1 MSPGVLIQ
9 PVRQGQGNQVTP
21 TVIPVIV
28 RHDGQYS
35 AAIPPGAQPPFD
47 VVLVSQNAYLRYLL
61 DGTIPAPFDTY
72 LSKSN
77 QESRKTASDLAA
89 RISSMPNAPATVQQ
103 ERQLRT
109 EGAKSLKL
117 AQSVMDFQQTAKIL
131 ENLGKSPDQLI
142 VGIVMDLL
150 A

>member
-1 MSPGVLIQ
+1 MSLGVLIQ
-9 PVRQGQGNQVTP
+9 PVRQGQGNGVTP

-35 AAIPPGAQPPFD
+35 AAIPPGAEPPFD

-61 DGTIPAPFDTY
+61 DGTVPAPFDTY
-72 LSKSN
+72 LNKSN

-89 RISSMPNAPATVQQ
+89 RIASMPSAPATVQQ
-103 ERQLRT
+103 ERQLRS

-131 ENLGKSPDQLI
+131 ENMGKSPEQLI

>member
-1 MSPGVLIQ
+1 MSRGVLIQ
-9 PVRQGQGNQVTP
+9 PVRQGQGNGVTP

-35 AAIPPGAQPPFD
+35 AAIPPGAEPPFD

-61 DGTIPAPFDTY
+61 DGTVPAPFDTY
-72 LSKSN
+72 LNKSN

-89 RISSMPNAPATVQQ
+89 RIASMPSAPATVQQ
-103 ERQLRT
+103 ERQLRS

-131 ENLGKSPDQLI
+131 ENMGKSPEQLI

>member
-1 MSPGVLIQ
+1 MLIQ
-9 PVRQGQGNQVTP
+9 PLRHDHGHGVTP

-28 RHDGQYS
+28 RHDGQYT
-35 AAIPPGAQPPFD
+35 AAIPPGAQAPFD
-47 VVLVSQNAYLRYLL
+47 LVLVSQNAYLRYLL
-61 DGTIPAPFDTY
+61 DGTPPTTFDQY
-72 LSKSN
+72 LSHRN

-89 RISSMPNAPATVQQ
+89 RIASMPSVPQPVQQ

-109 EGAKSLKL
+109 EGARSLKL
-117 AQSVMDFQQTAKIL
+117 AQAALQFEQTMKVL
-131 ENLGKSPDQLI
+131 ENTTKSPEQLI

>member
-1 MSPGVLIQ
+1 MCCDVLIQ
-9 PVRQGQGNQVTP
+9 PVRQEQGNGVTP

-61 DGTIPAPFDTY
+61 DGTMPTPFDTH

-77 QESRKTASDLAA
+77 QQSRKTASDLAA
-89 RISSMPNAPATVQQ
+89 QIASMPSVPQPVQQ

-109 EGAKSLKL
+109 EGAKALKL
-117 AQSVMDFQQTAKIL
+117 AQAALQFEQTMKVL
-131 ENLGKSPDQLI
+131 ENANKSPQQLI

>member
-1 MSPGVLIQ
+1 M
-9 PVRQGQGNQVTP
+9 TP

-61 DGTIPAPFDTY
+61 DGTVPTPFDTH
-72 LSKSN
+72 LAKSN
-77 QESRKTASDLAA
+77 QQSRQTASDLAV
-89 RISSMPNAPATVQQ
+89 RIASMPSVPATVQQ
-103 ERQLRT
+103 ERQLRS

-117 AQSVMDFQQTAKIL
+117 AQSVIDFQQTAKIL
-131 ENLGKSPDQLI
+131 ENMGKSPEQLI